1 MAELPG
7 FIERLK
13 RHHMFRVASWYA
25 TVAYVL
31 ILVANAVFPDIGLDR
46 GEVRYLIAGLALGF
60 PVALVIGWIF
70 VPPAKAEPKQI
81 SEWQRLRWRI
91 GPALSVL
98 VVAFVG
104 ASGTYLWE
112 YNARH
117 QAAMDPD
124 SSAAQAVAILPFDHS
139 GAVDETFM
147 AGLSDAVHTELSVA
161 GLRVIADSAS
171 PTLASAKSS
180 VADIAKAT
188 GATLVI
194 RGSVQRVDAKG
205 GYQTYFEL
213 ISTADGLTLDSR
225 KGGGWSVQADPG
237 DIQRSVAS
245 MIAGRV
251 HLLTVLDH
259 YFAPGYPST
268 KDAGALQF
276 FRRGMLNYLNADF
289 AHGIQMLQA
298 AVKLD
303 PKFAQAHAYIAYYE
317 AANPD
322 PGLADP
328 KALVEQEIAAAEA
341 AAPGLPEAALARASE
356 QLYIDNDAEAAART
370 VAPVAAALTNTYN
383 LHMFQGFLQLQLGHP
398 QQALREFQAG
408 AAIDPYSKQAANHIA
423 QLGLALRNYADISKY
438 LGQVLRRWPLAGQFY
453 LGRAQVD
460 FSGDGDLSKFA
471 KLIGDDDGLASQD
484 IDTDWSRFKLYRLEV
499 AHFQGKHAEV
509 VLALKSVGL
518 QGGCPDGY
526 DFPEL
531 SVPDLCVDPFTAGS
545 LRLAGKDQEAAAFA
559 RLRAPEWA
567 RTVKESGDS
576 PYYLM
581 NSAVLQAFGGDPA
594 ALKTLQP
601 VLKRLDKPVTQW
613 SKEDGGESLGAAV
626 ALAWCGEQQQAVDLL
641 AKSLDAPYGAHAAL
655 VARDPVW
662 RPLYKYPAF
671 AALLAAHGQTLTR
684 AP

>member
-1 MAELPG
+1 MADLMG
-7 FIERLK
+7 IVERLK

-31 ILVANAVFPDIGLDR
+31 VLVANAVFPDIGLSR
-46 GEVRYLIAGLALGF
+46 GEVRYLIVGLALGF
-60 PVALVIGWIF
+60 PVALVLGWTF
-70 VPPAKAEPKQI
+70 VPPAKAEPRQI

-91 GPALSVL
+91 GPALSIL

-104 ASGTYLWE
+104 ASGTYLWD

-171 PTLASAKSS
+171 PTLASAQSS

-194 RGSVQRVDAKG
+194 RGSVQRADAKG
-205 GYQTYFEL
+205 EYQTYFEL

-225 KGGGWSVQADPG
+225 KGSWPVEADPT
-237 DIQRSVAS
+237 DVQRSVAS
-245 MIAGRV
+245 VIASRV
-251 HLLTVLDH
+251 HLLTVLEH

-276 FRRGMLNYLNADF
+276 FRRGMLNYLTADF

-341 AAPGLPEAALARASE
+341 ATPGLPEAALARAAK
-356 QLYIDNDAEAAART
+356 QLDLDGDAEAAART
-370 VAPVAAALTNTYN
+370 VAPVAQALANTYN

-398 QQALREFQAG
+398 EEALREFQAA
-408 AAIDPYSKQAANHIA
+408 AAIDPYSKQVANHIA
-423 QLGLALRNYADISKY
+423 QVGLALRNYDDISKY
-438 LGQVLRRWPLAGQFY
+438 LGRELQRWPLAGPFY
-453 LGRAQVD
+453 LGQAQVD
-460 FSGDGDLSKFA
+460 FSGDGDLPRFA
-471 KLIGDDDGLASQD
+471 KVIGDDAGLASRN
-484 IDTDWSRFKLYRLEV
+484 IGLHWSRLNLYRLEV
-499 AHFQGKHAEV
+499 AHFQGKHAD
-509 VLALKSVGL
+509 VLRALKSVGL
-518 QGGCPDGY
+518 PAGCPVAY

-531 SVPDLCVDPFTAGS
+531 SVPDMCVDPMTAES
-545 LRLAGKDQEAAAFA
+545 LRLGGKDQEASAFA

-567 RTVKESGDS
+567 RTIKENDDS

-581 NSAVLQAFGGDPA
+581 NSALLQAFGGDPA
-594 ALKTLQP
+594 ALKTLGP
-601 VLKRLDKPVTQW
+601 LLKRLDKPVTQW
-613 SKEDGGESLGAAV
+613 SREDGIESLGAAV
-626 ALAWCGEQQQAVDLL
+626 ALAWSGEQQQAVDLL

-662 RPLYKYPAF
+662 RPLYKTPAF
-671 AALLAAHGQTLTR
+671 AALLASHGETLLR